1 MVRVGLLAAMML
13 VTLSGCDVLSLA
25 GIGGNE
31 TENVSANQ
39 SAGAK
44 DPAAQNVQ
52 VADAG
57 VTSSRSLQPLAN
69 PSEAG
74 EKVPT
79 AIPAGFDG
87 NLLLGRWG
95 DFGDCSKNVI
105 EFNPDGSFRAANGGI
120 GQWSLDGDQLT
131 FSGDQG
137 QIRVTL
143 ESIDGNRLT
152 IVHANGTRG
161 QSQRC

>member
-1 MVRVGLLAAMML
+1 MVRLGLLAVAML
-13 VTLSGCDVLSLA
+13 VTLSGCDVLELA
-25 GIGGNE
+25 GFGGNE
-31 TENVSANQ
+31 TGNVSANQ
-39 SAGAK
+39 SAGSK
-44 DPAAQNVQ
+44 EPEAQNLQ
-52 VADAG
+52 IADAG

-69 PSEAG
+69 LSETGA
-74 EKVPT
+74 KDPT

-87 NLLLGRWG
+87 NSLLGRWG

-105 EFNPDGSFRAANGGI
+105 EFHPDGSFRAGNGGI

-137 QIRVTL
+137 EIRVRL
-143 ESIDGNRLT
+143 EAIDSNRLT